1 MSELTFQ
8 IVFISWTI
16 FVLVIGI
23 LLGVWHE
30 RTHR

>member
-1 MSELTFQ
+1 MSELTFH

-16 FVLVIGI
+16 LVLVIGI
-23 LLGVWHE
+23 LLGVLYA